1 MRVRSA
7 ASPGSVPSTARGVF
21 GGPGAAL
28 ARRQMEVLLGA
39 RLRRPP
45 AQAARDDGLGLRGDE
60 DHRVSTHALESI
72 ESSPPITDETM
83 LNHCFTFNPRE
94 GGGRLVASSGTL
106 V

>member
-60 DHRVSTHALESI
+60 DHRVSGVPTGHALI
-72 ESSPPITDETM
+72 LRD
-83 LNHCFTFNPRE
+83 
-94 GGGRLVASSGTL
+94 ASVVPTGHAL
-106 V
+106 I